1 MVANAFLPTSLVI
14 DTILKP
20 LGLDRLPPLEAA
32 ITLDFDFCGRDCLV
46 ATKSASS
53 SSIGHLVPRINL
65 GARLET
71 QRGLKSTLSDCE
83 GYVSLLRHIRSSV
96 APVPSLVQITDV
108 RTTPLQRNYVNK
120 SLPATV
126 GNKSV
131 VLANVLDFLRGAIDV
146 AYTVSCSPRILYSR
160 ERSLTLDRRS
170 SQPAVI
176 LAHVVRSLATLE
188 LPDRLCSVIV
198 SAESSI
204 PVCGHRECLDSHK
217 KSLLHFVLRSMVAH
231 KTGQAPLDDKIT
243 FTLDSDALNLLN
255 PTRLFMTML
264 PLVSPPVSVSVE
276 RENACADSAFLLQ
289 LATLVQSHGRTL
301 VRRLPITFSTHMYR
315 RSFLLNARPL
325 AAMKAHKARKASTL
339 PRMLKRKASTRL
351 LSDLGTAGPRFAT
364 IRADAT
370 RRSTAFASL
379 KSFACEEDEKL
390 AAK

>member
-1 MVANAFLPTSLVI
+1 MVAHAFLPTSLLI
-14 DTILKP
+14 DTILRP
-20 LGLDRLPPLEAA
+20 LGLDQLPPLEAA
-32 ITLDFDFCGRDCLV
+32 ITLDFDFCGRGCLV
-46 ATKSASS
+46 AANSASS

-83 GYVSLLRHIRSSV
+83 GY
-96 APVPSLVQITDV
+96 
-108 RTTPLQRNYVNK
+108 RNYANK
-120 SLPATV
+120 SLPATL

-131 VLANVLDFLRGAIDV
+131 VLANVLDFLRGTIDV
-146 AYTVSCSPRILYSR
+146 AYT
-160 ERSLTLDRRS
+160 
-170 SQPAVI
+170 PAVI

-255 PTRLFMTML
+255 PTRLVMTML
-264 PLVSPPVSVSVE
+264 PL
-276 RENACADSAFLLQ
+276 

-301 VRRLPITFSTHMYR
+301 VRRLPVTFSTHMYR
-315 RSFLLNARPL
+315 RRFLLDARPL
-325 AAMKAHKARKASTL
+325 AATKARKARKTSTL

-364 IRADAT
+364 IRADAP
-370 RRSTAFASL
+370 RRSTALASL

-390 AAK
+390 AAE